1 MILLSMLNKPK
12 LVIVK
17 NLHVTDNN
25 HTVLHAI
32 IGIYKYLNANGTPLL
47 SNWIL
52 KQLIA
57 YIKGF

>member
-1 MILLSMLNKPK
+1 MNLLSMLNKPK

-32 IGIYKYLNANGTPLL
+32 IDIYKYLKRQWNPFAL
-47 SNWIL
+47 
-52 KQLIA
+52 
-57 YIKGF
+57 